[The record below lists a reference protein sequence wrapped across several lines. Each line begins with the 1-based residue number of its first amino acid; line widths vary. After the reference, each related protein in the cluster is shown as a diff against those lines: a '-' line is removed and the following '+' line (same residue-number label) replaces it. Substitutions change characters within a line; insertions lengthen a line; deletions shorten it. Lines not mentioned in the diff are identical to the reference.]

1 VGSRNEFSEMVADMK
16 QRFRTA
22 AENLQAAALQ
32 QPQIQ
37 SLTQNALS
45 QINTKYTLLE
55 KTETLLLSAME
66 EEVEMREDIIELAEE
81 VLKEEDLSQAEQDQ
95 LERKFS
101 RIKGKLFDEDNLVNI
116 DAALRS
122 LRESMNVRLQL
133 DSILRAAENNT

>member
-1 VGSRNEFSEMVADMK
+1 
-16 QRFRTA
+16 
-22 AENLQAAALQ
+22 
-32 QPQIQ
+32 
-37 SLTQNALS
+37 
-45 QINTKYTLLE
+45 
-55 KTETLLLSAME
+55 ETLLLSAME